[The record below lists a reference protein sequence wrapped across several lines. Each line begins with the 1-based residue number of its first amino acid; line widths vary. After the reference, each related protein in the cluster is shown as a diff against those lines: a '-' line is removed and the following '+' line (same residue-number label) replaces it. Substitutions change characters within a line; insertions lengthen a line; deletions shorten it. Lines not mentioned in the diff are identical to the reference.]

1 MAKRKNRDPW
11 TSVYLNDRTYQHY
24 YNRLTEL
31 AISMFEWTGLPDSID
46 PRFLELTLFSD
57 GMAVFFKDDVMDK
70 YLALQTMIGG
80 NLDVYRIPKIRTAY
94 AVNGYNMPL
103 DETNSVI
110 IFNNMLHTNCLTDV
124 ELFAY
129 KLYECDRTLI
139 TNLKAQKTPVMITCD
154 ENQRL
159 TMKNLYAQY
168 DGNEPFIFGG
178 KDIDMKKVQA
188 IVTGAPYVADKVYE
202 TKTQI
207 WNEAMTYL
215 GISNVSMIKKERM
228 ITDEVSRNMG
238 STVASRYTRLEM
250 RKEACKKINAM
261 FELNIDVEYRADIQ
275 AYTNEDMGGYVNET
289 DAGDEKGVSANE

>member
-1 MAKRKNRDPW
+1 MAKRKNKIPW
-11 TSVYLNDRTYQHY
+11 ENSYLNNRTYIHY

-31 AISMFEWTGLPDSID
+31 AISMFKWNGLPDSVD

-94 AVNGYNMPL
+94 ASNGYNMRL
-103 DETNSVI
+103 DENNSVI
-110 IFNNMLHTNCLTDV
+110 IFNNMLHTNCLVDI
-124 ELFAY
+124 ELFAQ
-129 KLYECDRTLI
+129 KLYECDRSMLVNI
-139 TNLKAQKTPVMITCD
+139 KAQKTPIMITCD

-168 DGNEPFIFGG
+168 EGNEPFIFGN
-178 KDIDMKKVQA
+178 KDIDMNKVQA
-188 IVTGAPYVADKVYE
+188 LTTGAPYISDKLYE

-215 GISNVSMIKKERM
+215 GISNVSIIKKERM
-228 ITDEVSRNMG
+228 VTDEVSRNMG

-250 RKEACKKINAM
+250 RKQACKQINAM
-261 FELNIDVEYRADIQ
+261 FGLNVDVEYRADVQ
-275 AYTNEDMGGYVNET
+275 AYTDEDMGKYVNET
-289 DAGDEKGVSANE
+289 DIENGGVMSE

>member
-1 MAKRKNRDPW
+1 MAKRKRTPW
-11 TSVYLNDRTYQHY
+11 ASFDLNNRTYTHY
-24 YNRLTEL
+24 YNRLAEL
-31 AISMFEWTGLPDSID
+31 AISMFEWSGLPDSID
-46 PRFLELTLFSD
+46 PRFLELTLFTD

-70 YLALQTMIGG
+70 YLALQTMISGK
-80 NLDVYRIPKIRTAY
+80 LDVYRIPKIRTAY
-94 AVNGYNMPL
+94 AANGYNMKL
-103 DETNSVI
+103 DESNSVI
-110 IFNNMLHTNCLTDV
+110 IFNNMLHTNCLSDI

-129 KLYECDRTLI
+129 KLYECDRTMVVNI
-139 TNLKAQKTPVMITCD
+139 KAQKTPVMITCD

-188 IVTGAPYVADKVYE
+188 ITTGAPYVADKVYE
-202 TKTQI
+202 TKTHI

-228 ITDEVSRNMG
+228 VTDEISRNMG

-250 RKEACKKINAM
+250 RKQACKQINKM
-261 FELNIDVEYRADIQ
+261 FGLNIDVEYRADVQ
-275 AYTNEDMGGYVNET
+275 TYTDEDMGKYVNET
-289 DAGDEKGVSANE
+289 DIESEGNNNE

>member
-1 MAKRKNRDPW
+1 MAKRKRTPW
-11 TSVYLNDRTYQHY
+11 ASFDMNNRTYTHY
-24 YNRLTEL
+24 YNRLAEL
-31 AISMFEWTGLPDSID
+31 AISMFEWSGLPDSVD

-80 NLDVYRIPKIRTAY
+80 KLDVYRIPKIRTAY
-94 AVNGYNMPL
+94 APNSYNVKL

-110 IFNNMLHTNCLTDV
+110 IFNNMMHTNCLSDI

-129 KLYECDRTLI
+129 KLYECDRTMFVNI
-139 TNLKAQKTPVMITCD
+139 KAQKTPVMITCD

-188 IVTGAPYVADKVYE
+188 ITTGAPYIADKMYE

-228 ITDEVSRNMG
+228 VTDEVSRNMG

-250 RKEACKKINAM
+250 RKQACKQINKM
-261 FELNIDVEYRADIQ
+261 FGLNIDVKYRADVKT
-275 AYTNEDMGGYVNET
+275 YTDEDMGKYVNET
-289 DAGDEKGVSANE
+289 DTESEGNNNE

>member
-1 MAKRKNRDPW
+1 MAKRKR
-11 TSVYLNDRTYQHY
+11 TSWASFDLNHKTYTHY
-24 YNRLTEL
+24 YNRLSEL
-31 AISMFEWTGLPDSID
+31 AISMFEWSGLPDSID
-46 PRFLELTLFSD
+46 PRFLELTLFTD

-70 YLALQTMIGG
+70 YLALQTMISGKL
-80 NLDVYRIPKIRTAY
+80 NVYRIPKIRTAY
-94 AVNGYNMPL
+94 ASNGYNMKL
-103 DETNSVI
+103 DESNSVI
-110 IFNNMLHTNCLTDV
+110 IFNNMLHTNCLSDI

-129 KLYECDRTLI
+129 KLYECDRTMVVNI
-139 TNLKAQKTPVMITCD
+139 KAQKTPVMITCD

-188 IVTGAPYVADKVYE
+188 ITTGAPYVADKVYE

-228 ITDEVSRNMG
+228 VTDEVSRNMG

-250 RKEACKKINAM
+250 RKQACKQINKM
-261 FELNIDVEYRADIQ
+261 FGLNIGVEYRADIQ
-275 AYTNEDMGGYVNET
+275 TYTDEDMGKYVNET
-289 DAGDEKGVSANE
+289 HTESEGDNNE

>member
-1 MAKRKNRDPW
+1 MAKRRSKTTW
-11 TSVYLNDRTYQHY
+11 EAKYLNDKTYIHY

-31 AISMFEWTGLPDSID
+31 AISMFEWSGLPDSVD

-57 GMAVFFKDDVMDK
+57 GMAVFFKDDILDK

-94 AVNGYNMPL
+94 AVNGYNMKL
-103 DETNSVI
+103 DENNSVI
-110 IFNNMLHTNCLTDV
+110 IFNNMLHTNCISDI

-129 KLYECDRTLI
+129 KLYECDRTMV
-139 TNLKAQKTPVMITCD
+139 TNLKAQKTPVMILCD

-178 KDIDMKKVQA
+178 KDIDMKKVVA
-188 IVTGAPYVADKVYE
+188 LTTGAPYVADKVYE

-228 ITDEVSRNMG
+228 VTDEVSRNMG

-250 RKEACKKINAM
+250 RKQACKKINEM
-261 FELNIDVEYRADIQ
+261 FGLNIDVKYRADIQ
-275 AYTNEDMGGYVNET
+275 SFTSEDMGEYVNET
-289 DAGDEKGVSANE
+289 DVDNGGENNE

>member
-1 MAKRKNRDPW
+1 MAKRKRTPW
-11 TSVYLNDRTYQHY
+11 ASFDLNNRTYTHY
-24 YNRLTEL
+24 YNRLAEL
-31 AISMFEWTGLPDSID
+31 AISMFEWSGLPDSID
-46 PRFLELTLFSD
+46 PRFLELTLFTD

-70 YLALQTMIGG
+70 YLALQTMISGK
-80 NLDVYRIPKIRTAY
+80 LDVYRIPKIRTAY
-94 AVNGYNMPL
+94 AANGYNMKL
-103 DETNSVI
+103 DESNSVI
-110 IFNNMLHTNCLTDV
+110 IFNNMLHTNCLSDI

-129 KLYECDRTLI
+129 KLYECDRTMVVNI
-139 TNLKAQKTPVMITCD
+139 KAQKTPVMITCD

-188 IVTGAPYVADKVYE
+188 ITTGAPYVADKAYE
-202 TKTQI
+202 TKTHI

-228 ITDEVSRNMG
+228 VTDEVSRNMG

-250 RKEACKKINAM
+250 RKQACKQINKM
-261 FELNIDVEYRADIQ
+261 FGLNIDVEYRADVQ
-275 AYTNEDMGGYVNET
+275 TYTDEDMGKYVNET
-289 DAGDEKGVSANE
+289 DIESEGNNNE

>member
-1 MAKRKNRDPW
+1 MAKRKQTPW
-11 TSVYLNDRTYQHY
+11 ASFDMNNRTYTHY
-24 YNRLTEL
+24 YNRLAEL
-31 AISMFEWTGLPDSID
+31 AISMFEWCGLPDSVD

-80 NLDVYRIPKIRTAY
+80 KLDVYRIPKIRTAY
-94 AVNGYNMPL
+94 APNRYNVKL

-110 IFNNMLHTNCLTDV
+110 IFNNMMHTNCLSDI

-129 KLYECDRTLI
+129 KLYECDRTMFVNI
-139 TNLKAQKTPVMITCD
+139 KAQKTPVMITCD

-188 IVTGAPYVADKVYE
+188 IITGAPYIADKMYE

-228 ITDEVSRNMG
+228 VTDEVSRNMG

-250 RKEACKKINAM
+250 RKQACKQINKM
-261 FELNIDVEYRADIQ
+261 FGLNIDVKYRADVKT
-275 AYTNEDMGGYVNET
+275 YTDEDMGKYVNET
-289 DAGDEKGVSANE
+289 DTESDGNNNE

>member
-1 MAKRKNRDPW
+1 MAKRKNKRPW
-11 TSVYLNDRTYQHY
+11 ESSDLNNRTYIHY

-31 AISMFEWTGLPDSID
+31 AISMFKWDGLPDSVD
-46 PRFLELTLFSD
+46 ARFLELTLFSD

-94 AVNGYNMPL
+94 ASNGYNMRL
-103 DETNSVI
+103 DENNSVI
-110 IFNNMLHTNCLTDV
+110 IFNNMLHTNCLADI
-124 ELFAY
+124 ELFAQ
-129 KLYECDRTLI
+129 KLYECDRTMI
-139 TNLKAQKTPVMITCD
+139 VNIKAQKTPIMITCD

-168 DGNEPFIFGG
+168 DGNEPFIFGS

-188 IVTGAPYVADKVYE
+188 IITGAPYISDKLYE

-228 ITDEVSRNMG
+228 VTDEVSRNMG

-250 RKEACKKINAM
+250 RKQACKQINAM
-261 FELNIDVEYRADIQ
+261 FGLHVNVEYRKDVQ
-275 AYTNEDMGGYVNET
+275 TYTDEDMGISVNET
-289 DAGDEKGVSANE
+289 DVDNGGNANE

>member
-1 MAKRKNRDPW
+1 MAKRKRAPW
-11 TSVYLNDRTYQHY
+11 ASFDLNNRTYTHY
-24 YNRLTEL
+24 FNRLAEL
-31 AISMFEWTGLPDSID
+31 AISMFEWRGLPDSID
-46 PRFLELTLFSD
+46 PIFLELTLFND

-80 NLDVYRIPKIRTAY
+80 NLSVYRIPKIRTAY
-94 AVNGYNMPL
+94 AANGYNMKL
-103 DETNSVI
+103 DESNSVI
-110 IFNNMLHTNCLTDV
+110 IFNNMLHTNCLSDI

-129 KLYECDRTLI
+129 KLYEFDRTMVVNI
-139 TNLKAQKTPVMITCD
+139 KAQKTPVMITCD

-178 KDIDMKKVQA
+178 KDIDLKKVQA
-188 IVTGAPYVADKVYE
+188 IITGAPYVADKVYE

-228 ITDEVSRNMG
+228 VTDEVSRNMG

-250 RKEACKKINAM
+250 RKQACKQINKM
-261 FELNIDVEYRADIQ
+261 FGLNIDVEYRADIQ
-275 AYTNEDMGGYVNET
+275 TYTDEDMGRYVNET
-289 DAGDEKGVSANE
+289 DTESGGNNNE

>member
-1 MAKRKNRDPW
+1 MSKRKRTPC
-11 TSVYLNDRTYQHY
+11 TSFNLNNRTYMHY

-31 AISMFEWTGLPDSID
+31 GISMFEWKGLPDSID
-46 PRFLELTLFSD
+46 PTFLELTLFSD

-70 YLALQTMIGG
+70 YLALQTMLSGKL
-80 NLDVYRIPKIRTAY
+80 NVYRIPKIRTAY
-94 AVNGYNMPL
+94 AANGYNMKL
-103 DETNSVI
+103 DESNSVI
-110 IFNNMLHTNCLTDV
+110 IFNNMLHTNCLSDI

-129 KLYECDRTLI
+129 KLYECDRTMVVNI
-139 TNLKAQKTPVMITCD
+139 KAQKTPVMITCD

-188 IVTGAPYVADKVYE
+188 ITTGAPYIAEKVYE

-228 ITDEVSRNMG
+228 VTDEVSRNMG

-250 RKEACKKINAM
+250 RKQACKQINKM
-261 FELNIDVEYRADIQ
+261 FGLNIDVEYRADVQ
-275 AYTNEDMGGYVNET
+275 TYTDEDMGKYINET
-289 DAGDEKGVSANE
+289 NTESEGNNNE

>member
-1 MAKRKNRDPW
+1 MAKRKRTPW
-11 TSVYLNDRTYQHY
+11 SSVDLNNRTYTHY

-31 AISMFEWTGLPDSID
+31 AVSMFEWRGLPDSVD

-57 GMAVFFKDDVMDK
+57 GMAVFFKDDVMNK

-94 AVNGYNMPL
+94 ATNGYNMKL
-103 DETNSVI
+103 DESNSVI
-110 IFNNMLHTNCLTDV
+110 IFNNMLHTNCLSDI

-129 KLYECDRTLI
+129 KLYECDRTTI
-139 TNLKAQKTPVMITCD
+139 VNVKAQKTPVMITCD

-188 IVTGAPYVADKVYE
+188 ITTGAPYVADKVYE

-207 WNEAMTYL
+207 WNEAMSYL

-228 ITDEVSRNMG
+228 VTDEVSQNMG

-250 RKEACKKINAM
+250 RKQACKKINEM
-261 FELNIDVEYRADIQ
+261 FGLNIDVKYRADIQ
-275 AYTNEDMGGYVNET
+275 SFTSEDMDKYVDETNVDNGGENNE
-289 DAGDEKGVSANE
+289 

>member
-1 MAKRKNRDPW
+1 MAKRKRTPW
-11 TSVYLNDRTYQHY
+11 SSVDLNNRTYTHY

-31 AISMFEWTGLPDSID
+31 GISMFEWKGLPDSID

-70 YLALQTMIGG
+70 YLALQTMISGK
-80 NLDVYRIPKIRTAY
+80 LDVYRIPKLRTAY
-94 AVNGYNMPL
+94 AANGYNMKL
-103 DETNSVI
+103 DESNSVI
-110 IFNNMLHTNCLTDV
+110 IFNNMLHTNCLSDI

-129 KLYECDRTLI
+129 KLYECDRTMVVNI
-139 TNLKAQKTPVMITCD
+139 KAQKTPVMITCD

-188 IVTGAPYVADKVYE
+188 ITTGAPYIADKVYE

-228 ITDEVSRNMG
+228 VTDEVSRNMG
-238 STVASRYTRLEM
+238 SVVASRYTRLEM
-250 RKEACKKINAM
+250 RKQACKQINKM
-261 FELNIDVEYRADIQ
+261 FGLNIDVEYRADAQ
-275 AYTNEDMGGYVNET
+275 TYTDEDMGMCVNET
-289 DAGDEKGVSANE
+289 DTESEGNNNE

>member
-1 MAKRKNRDPW
+1 MAKRKRTPW
-11 TSVYLNDRTYQHY
+11 ASFDLNHKTYTHY
-24 YNRLTEL
+24 YNRLAEL
-31 AISMFEWTGLPDSID
+31 AISMFEWSGLPDSID
-46 PRFLELTLFSD
+46 PRFLELTLFTD

-70 YLALQTMIGG
+70 YLALQTMISGKL
-80 NLDVYRIPKIRTAY
+80 NVYRIPKIRTAY
-94 AVNGYNMPL
+94 AVNGYNMKL
-103 DETNSVI
+103 DESNSVI
-110 IFNNMLHTNCLTDV
+110 IFNNMLHTNCLSDI

-129 KLYECDRTLI
+129 KLYECDRTMVVNI
-139 TNLKAQKTPVMITCD
+139 KAQKTPVMITCD

-188 IVTGAPYVADKVYE
+188 ITTGAPYVADKVYE

-228 ITDEVSRNMG
+228 VTDEVSRNMG

-250 RKEACKKINAM
+250 RKQACKQINKM
-261 FELNIDVEYRADIQ
+261 FGLNIDVEYRADIQ
-275 AYTNEDMGGYVNET
+275 TYTDEDMGKYVNET
-289 DAGDEKGVSANE
+289 HTESEGNNNE

>member
-1 MAKRKNRDPW
+1 MSKRKNKIPW
-11 TSVYLNDRTYQHY
+11 ESSYLNDRTYIHY

-31 AISMFEWTGLPDSID
+31 AISMFKWNGLPDSVD

-94 AVNGYNMPL
+94 ASNGYNMRL
-103 DETNSVI
+103 DENNSVI
-110 IFNNMLHTNCLTDV
+110 IFNNMLHTNCLVDI
-124 ELFAY
+124 ELFAQ
-129 KLYECDRTLI
+129 KLYECDRTMLVNI
-139 TNLKAQKTPVMITCD
+139 KAQKTPVMITCD

-168 DGNEPFIFGG
+168 EGNEPFIFGN

-188 IVTGAPYVADKVYE
+188 LTTGAPYISDKLYE

-215 GISNVSMIKKERM
+215 GISNVSIIKKERM
-228 ITDEVSRNMG
+228 VTDEISRNMG

-250 RKEACKKINAM
+250 RKQACKQINAM
-261 FELNIDVEYRADIQ
+261 FGLNVDVEYRADVQ
-275 AYTNEDMGGYVNET
+275 AYTDET
-289 DAGDEKGVSANE
+289 DVDNGGNANE

>member
-1 MAKRKNRDPW
+1 
-11 TSVYLNDRTYQHY
+11 
-24 YNRLTEL
+24 
-31 AISMFEWTGLPDSID
+31 MFEWKGLPDSID

-70 YLALQTMIGG
+70 YLALQTMISGKL
-80 NLDVYRIPKIRTAY
+80 NVYRIPKLRTAY
-94 AVNGYNMPL
+94 AANGYNMKL
-103 DETNSVI
+103 DESNSVI
-110 IFNNMLHTNCLTDV
+110 IFNNMLHTNCLSDI

-129 KLYECDRTLI
+129 KLYECDRTMVVNI
-139 TNLKAQKTPVMITCD
+139 KAQKTPVMIACD

-159 TMKNLYAQY
+159 TMLNLYAQY

-188 IVTGAPYVADKVYE
+188 ITTGAPYIADKVYE

-215 GISNVSMIKKERM
+215 GISNVSMVKKERM
-228 ITDEVSRNMG
+228 VTDEVSRNMG

-250 RKEACKKINAM
+250 RKQACNQINKM
-261 FELNIDVEYRADIQ
+261 FGLNIDVEYRADAQ
-275 AYTNEDMGGYVNET
+275 TYTDEDMYKYVNET
-289 DAGDEKGVSANE
+289 DTESEGINNE

>member
-1 MAKRKNRDPW
+1 MAKRKRTQWASID
-11 TSVYLNDRTYQHY
+11 LNNMTYTHY
-24 YNRLTEL
+24 YNRLAEL
-31 AISMFEWTGLPDSID
+31 AISMFEWSGLPDSID

-70 YLALQTMIGG
+70 YLALQTMVSGK
-80 NLDVYRIPKIRTAY
+80 LDIYRIPKIRSAY
-94 AVNGYNMPL
+94 AVNGYNMKL
-103 DETNSVI
+103 DESNSVI
-110 IFNNMLHTNCLTDV
+110 IFNNMLHTNCLSDI

-129 KLYECDRTLI
+129 KLYECDRTMLVNI
-139 TNLKAQKTPVMITCD
+139 KAQKTPVMITCD
-154 ENQRL
+154 ENQRS

-188 IVTGAPYVADKVYE
+188 ITTGAPYVADKVYE

-228 ITDEVSRNMG
+228 VADEVSRNMG

-250 RKEACKKINAM
+250 RKQACKQINKM
-261 FELNIDVEYRADIQ
+261 FGLNIDVEYRADVQ
-275 AYTNEDMGGYVNET
+275 TYTDEDMGKYVNET
-289 DAGDEKGVSANE
+289 DTESEGNNNE

>member
-1 MAKRKNRDPW
+1 MAKRRSKTTW
-11 TSVYLNDRTYQHY
+11 EAKYLNDKTYIHY

-31 AISMFEWTGLPDSID
+31 AISMFEWSGLPDSVD

-57 GMAVFFKDDVMDK
+57 GMAVFFKDDILDK
-70 YLALQTMIGG
+70 HLALQTMIGG

-94 AVNGYNMPL
+94 AVNGYNMKL
-103 DETNSVI
+103 DENNSVI
-110 IFNNMLHTNCLTDV
+110 IFNNMLHTNCISDI

-129 KLYECDRTLI
+129 KLYECDRTMV
-139 TNLKAQKTPVMITCD
+139 TNLKAQKTPVMILCD

-178 KDIDMKKVQA
+178 KDIDMKKVVA
-188 IVTGAPYVADKVYE
+188 LTTGAPYVADKVYE

-228 ITDEVSRNMG
+228 VTDEVSRNMG

-250 RKEACKKINAM
+250 RKQACKQINKM
-261 FELNIDVEYRADIQ
+261 FGLNINVEYRADVQ
-275 AYTNEDMGGYVNET
+275 AYTDEDMGKYVNET
-289 DAGDEKGVSANE
+289 DTESEGNNNE

>member
-1 MAKRKNRDPW
+1 MAKRKRTPW
-11 TSVYLNDRTYQHY
+11 ASFDLNNRTYTHY
-24 YNRLTEL
+24 YNRLAEL
-31 AISMFEWTGLPDSID
+31 AISMFEWSGLPDSID
-46 PRFLELTLFSD
+46 PRFLELTLFTD

-70 YLALQTMIGG
+70 YLALQTMISGKL
-80 NLDVYRIPKIRTAY
+80 NVYRIPKIRTAY
-94 AVNGYNMPL
+94 ASNGYNMKL
-103 DETNSVI
+103 DESNSVI
-110 IFNNMLHTNCLTDV
+110 IFNNMLHTNCLSDI

-129 KLYECDRTLI
+129 KLYECDRTMVVNI
-139 TNLKAQKTPVMITCD
+139 KAQKTPVMITCD

-188 IVTGAPYVADKVYE
+188 ITTGAPYVADKVYE

-228 ITDEVSRNMG
+228 VTDEVSRNMG

-250 RKEACKKINAM
+250 RKQACKQINKM
-261 FELNIDVEYRADIQ
+261 FGLNIDVEYRADIQ
-275 AYTNEDMGGYVNET
+275 TYTDEDMGKYVNET
-289 DAGDEKGVSANE
+289 HTESEGNNNE